1 MRKFLWVVLAI
12 IIAAGFIVWRAGDK
26 TGESLPEKEQT
37 QNETASKEERNL
49 IARATYVCDDG
60 KTVEAAFYE
69 GEAVSVEP
77 GEMPVPAGSA
87 EIVLSDGR
95 SFDLPQTISASGVRY
110 ANDDESFIFWEKGG
124 GALILEDGAEKDF
137 TGCVAPTG
145 DEDKNIKV
153 ISPNGGEIWQK
164 GEKVEILWE
173 APEAVESVNIRLA
186 IAGDGEGQSFNAAI
200 ASVVA
205 NTGAYEWTV
214 QELYAEVLGIR
225 DLPASD
231 KYILIVE
238 SAEDN
243 ALYDSSDLL
252 FTIE

>member
-1 MRKFLWVVLAI
+1 MRKFLWVLLAM
-12 IIAAGFIVWRAGDK
+12 IIAAGFIVWYAGDK
-26 TGESLPEKEQT
+26 AGESSPEKEQT
-37 QNETASKEERNL
+37 QNETVSKEERNL
-49 IARATYVCDDG
+49 ITSATYVCDGG

-69 GEAVSVEP
+69 GETVSVEP
-77 GEMPVPAGSA
+77 GEMPVPTGSA
-87 EIVLSDGR
+87 EIILSDGR
-95 SFDLPQTISASGVRY
+95 SFDLPQTISASGARY
-110 ANDDESFIFWEKGG
+110 ANDDESFVFWEKGG
-124 GALILEDGAEKDF
+124 SALILEDGVEKDF
-137 TGCVAPTG
+137 TGCGALVG

-173 APEAVESVNIRLA
+173 APEAVESVNIRLG
-186 IAGDGEGQSFNAAI
+186 IAGDGEGQTFNAAI

-205 NTGAYEWTV
+205 NTGTYEWTV

-238 SAEDN
+238 NAEDSSI
-243 ALYDSSDLL
+243 YDASDLL